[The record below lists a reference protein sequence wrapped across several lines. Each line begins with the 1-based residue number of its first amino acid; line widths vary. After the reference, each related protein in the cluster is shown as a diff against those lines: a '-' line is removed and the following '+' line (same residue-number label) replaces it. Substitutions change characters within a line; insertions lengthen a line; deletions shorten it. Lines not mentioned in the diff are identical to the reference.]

1 VTKPRCISPDVLY
14 LVTRRCSERRFFL
27 RPDPVVVQIFEY
39 LLGLLA
45 TQYGIRIHAYVMM
58 SNHYHLVVTDTDG
71 RLPDFQRDFNSLLAR
86 SVNAFRGRWES
97 FWDRRSYS
105 GVKLLNGEDVI
116 DSMAYTLANPVK
128 ARLVN
133 RARQWLGATSAGM
146 VFGRARQITRPKKFF
161 SEDMP
166 TVVELEIVR
175 PGCFAGLSD
184 AEVLAWL
191 EGDVSRREAEHAKLG
206 KAMGMTRVLQQ
217 DWRAS
222 SESFELRRQLQPT
235 IKGRDKWA
243 RIEALQR
250 SKAWLRSYKDALA
263 RFVAGER
270 DVGWPAGTWWM
281 CARLGC
287 RLALE

>member
-1 VTKPRCISPDVLY
+1 
-14 LVTRRCSERRFFL
+14 VTRRCSERRFLL

-45 TQYGIRIHAYVMM
+45 KQYGIRIHAYVMM

-71 RLPDFQRDFNSLLAR
+71 QLPNFQRDFNSLLAR

-97 FWDRRSYS
+97 LWDRRSYS
-105 GVKLLNGEDVI
+105 GVKLLRGEDVL
-116 DSMAYTLANPVK
+116 DSMAYTLANPVE

-146 VFGRARQITRPKKFF
+146 VFGRARQITRPQKFF

-166 TVVELEIVR
+166 EVVELEIVR
-175 PGCFAGLSD
+175 PGCFAGLGD
-184 AEVLAWL
+184 AEVLAQV
-191 EGDVSRREAEHAKLG
+191 EADVSRREAEHAKLG
-206 KAMGMTRVLQQ
+206 TAMGMTRVLEQ

-222 SESFELRRQLQPT
+222 PESFELRRQLQPT

-250 SKAWLRSYKDALA
+250 SKAWLVAYKDALTQ
-263 RFVAGER
+263 FVAGVR
-270 DVGWPAGTWWM
+270 DVVFPAGTWWM

-287 RLALE
+287 RLALET